1 MLKICKCIQKSF
13 GRRGGVKKTVAIIM
27 AAMLI
32 ALSFSSCTDG
42 SFFRSADSLLVPPLF
57 YEEYEGLVELFRSQ
71 IGDGVSLCTPYDGD
85 YRSAIVVE
93 DFDGDMKDEAMIF
106 YRDSSGDPVAKARSY
121 EIRND
126 EWILASDFNG
136 HGNQVESVS
145 VRDMNGDGVS
155 EIIVC
160 WSISGISTGKTLSV
174 YHSSAADTPYKE
186 ISNEVCSV
194 SMIVDVDGDSLDDI
208 FLITS
213 NSSASSNAK
222 ASPQRFARLIG
233 VSNGAAVLKGEA
245 RVDANISGYS
255 SVKTEKASDD
265 EPLKIFI
272 DAMKGDKQM
281 ITELIYWDK
290 TTSELVAPLFDEETM
305 STARTL
311 RNEPIAS
318 ADINGDGRIDVPSQ
332 VEIFSSNS
340 NEMTIDPQHFYV
352 TSWLNFY
359 EDGFGTVMN
368 TLVNYADGYMLVI
381 DGEDRFR
388 LAVEDYRELNCW
400 IVKEKDAQTGETT
413 ELYSIL
419 RISNEKSGST
429 DLEKH
434 IPLIVK
440 DEYTVYAYINQNG
453 VERGITDSELKTK
466 IIPLI

>member
-1 MLKICKCIQKSF
+1 MYPETAERGSGMKKS
-13 GRRGGVKKTVAIIM
+13 VAIIL
-27 AAMLI
+27 AAILF
-32 ALSFSSCTDG
+32 ALSFSSCSDG

-71 IGDGVSLCTPYDGD
+71 IGDGVSLCTPYDGE
-85 YRSAIVVE
+85 YRSAIIVE
-93 DFDGDMKDEAMIF
+93 DFDGDMNDEAMIF

-121 EIRND
+121 EIKD
-126 EWILASDFNG
+126 GEWILSADFNG
-136 HGNQVESVS
+136 HGNQIESVS

-155 EIIVC
+155 EIIVS
-160 WSISGISTGKTLSV
+160 WGISGVSTGKTLSV
-174 YHSSAADTPYKE
+174 YHASAVDAPYKE

-208 FLITS
+208 FLITA
-213 NSSASSNAK
+213 NSGALSNAK
-222 ASPQRFARLIG
+222 AAPQRFARLIG

-281 ITELIYWDK
+281 ITEFIYWDK
-290 TTSELVAPLFDEETM
+290 NSSELVAPLFDEETM
-305 STARTL
+305 STAKTL

-318 ADINGDGRIDVPSQ
+318 TDINGDGRIDVPSQ
-332 VEIFSSNS
+332 VEIFSSNA

-359 EDGFGTVMN
+359 EDGFGTVVN

-381 DGEDRFR
+381 EGRDRFS

-400 IVKEKDAQTGETT
+400 IVKEKDEQTGEAI

-419 RISNEKSGST
+419 RISNEKSAST

-453 VERGITDSELKTK
+453 VERGITGSELKSK

>member
-1 MLKICKCIQKSF
+1 MKKMTAVILVVMLVTFSF
-13 GRRGGVKKTVAIIM
+13 A
-27 AAMLI
+27 
-32 ALSFSSCTDG
+32 SCSDG

-71 IGDGVSLCTPYDGD
+71 IGDGASLCTPYDGD
-85 YRSAIVVE
+85 YRSAIIVE

-106 YRDSSGDPVAKARSY
+106 YRDSSSDTASKARSY
-121 EIRND
+121 EIKNG

-155 EIIVC
+155 EIIVL
-160 WSISGISTGKTLSV
+160 WSVSGISTSKTLSI
-174 YHSSAADTPYKE
+174 YHSPAIDTPYKE

-208 FLITS
+208 FLVTA
-213 NSSASSNAK
+213 NNGASANTK
-222 ASPQRFARLIG
+222 ATPQRFARLIG

-255 SVKTEKASDD
+255 SVKTEKVSDD

-281 ITELIYWDK
+281 ITEFIYWDK
-290 TTSELVAPLFDEETM
+290 NSSELVAPLFDEETM
-305 STARTL
+305 STVKTL

-332 VEIFSSNS
+332 VEIFSSNT
-340 NEMTIDPQHFYV
+340 NEMTIDPQHFYI
-352 TSWLNFY
+352 TSWVNYY
-359 EDGFGTVMN
+359 EDGFGTVLN
-368 TLVNYADGYMLVI
+368 TLVNYADGYMLVVE
-381 DGEDRFR
+381 GEDRFK
-388 LAVEDYRELNCW
+388 LVVEDYRELNCW
-400 IVKEKDAQTGETT
+400 IVKEKDLQTGDMT

-419 RISNEKSGST
+419 RISNEKSEST

-453 VERGITDSELKTK
+453 VERGITDSELKTR
-466 IIPLI
+466 IVPLV

>member
-1 MLKICKCIQKSF
+1 MYPETV
-13 GRRGGVKKTVAIIM
+13 GRRDGMKKAVAIILAVM
-27 AAMLI
+27 LVAFSFAAC
-32 ALSFSSCTDG
+32 SDG

-71 IGDGVSLCTPYDGD
+71 IGDGVSLCSPYDGE
-85 YRSAIVVE
+85 YRSAIIVE

-106 YRDSSGDPVAKARSY
+106 YRESSGDPVAKARSY
-121 EIRND
+121 EIRD
-126 EWILASDFNG
+126 GEWILSADFNG

-155 EIIVC
+155 EIIVS
-160 WSISGISTGKTLSV
+160 WGISGVSTGKTLSV
-174 YHSSAADTPYKE
+174 YHAPATDTPYKE

-208 FLITS
+208 FLITA
-213 NSSASSNAK
+213 NSSA
-222 ASPQRFARLIG
+222 RFARLIG

-245 RVDANISGYS
+245 RVDANISGYAS
-255 SVKTEKASDD
+255 LKTEKVSDS

-290 TTSELVAPLFDEETM
+290 NSSELVAPLFDTETM
-305 STARTL
+305 SNVKTL
-311 RNEPIAS
+311 RNQPIAS

-332 VEIFSSNS
+332 VEIFSSNA
-340 NEMTIDPQHFYV
+340 NEMTIDPQHFYI

-359 EDGFGTVMN
+359 EDGFGTLLN

-381 DGEDRFR
+381 DGKDRFD
-388 LAVEDYRELNCW
+388 LVVEDYRELNCW
-400 IVKEKDAQTGETT
+400 IVKEKDELTGEAT

-466 IIPLI
+466 IIPLA